1 MKVRIKRIDQSL
13 PLTVYETKGS
23 VGFDLIVR
31 EDAKIESKAIALIP
45 ANAIIEVPEGYM
57 LVVCSRSSTP
67 RKKSLSLPHGIG
79 IIDKDYCGDT
89 DEIMIQVFNF
99 TDTDV
104 EIKRGDKIA
113 QGIFVRVDIGEWD
126 EVNQTMSEDRGG
138 FGSTGE

>member
-13 PLTVYETKGS
+13 PLPVYETKGS

-57 LVVCSRSSTP
+57 LVICSRSSTP